1 MHSDFRMSL
10 AANDDEEKSAKLE
23 SLKNQ
28 KKKKV
33 AKAARLKKFRSTVN
47 PMALCV
53 SRVDVE
59 GPVRTKDDYVEQ
71 IVRYI
76 ATEEVSLRLSQSFDE
91 CFFIFLF
98 LFQKIFPGP

>member
-1 MHSDFRMSL
+1 MHSDFRMSA
-10 AANDDEEKSAKLE
+10 AANDDEEKSAKLK

-28 KKKKV
+28 KKNKV

-59 GPVRTKDDYVEQ
+59 GLVRTKDDYVEH

-76 ATEEVSLRLSQSFDE
+76 RREQR
-91 CFFIFLF
+91 FL
-98 LFQKIFPGP
+98 